1 MIQDK
6 LSPKYGMRFTTRNPN
21 VYRPLSH
28 PCPLIS
34 IHIPIDIQPRI
45 LLTHKTAVFLHFV
58 GAAIHFVA
66 GTEANFCMAVINV
79 VHSRY

>member
-21 VYRPLSH
+21 VYRSLSH
-28 PCPLIS
+28 PCPSIC
-34 IHIPIDIQPRI
+34 IHITIDIQPCA
-45 LLTHKTAVFLHFV
+45 LLAHKVAVFLHFV
-58 GAAIHFVA
+58 RAAIHFVA
-66 GTEANFCMAVINV
+66 GIEANFCMAVIDV